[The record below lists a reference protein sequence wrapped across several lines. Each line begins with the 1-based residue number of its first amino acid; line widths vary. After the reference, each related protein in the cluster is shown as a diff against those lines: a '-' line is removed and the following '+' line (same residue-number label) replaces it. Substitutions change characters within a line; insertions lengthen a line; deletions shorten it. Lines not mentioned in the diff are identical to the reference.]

1 MNLREVRIMSEFKKL
16 NDRVAIVTGGA
27 GGIGKEI
34 CKCLIGEG
42 AKVVMADLSEAS
54 ATTAIG
60 EINSDSD
67 KVTYHKLDV
76 TNEESWKNLYKYVEK
91 QFNKLDILV
100 NNAGIYLL
108 KNIEET
114 TLSDWQH
121 VMNVNATGV
130 FLGTKLAL
138 PLMRPTGSGS
148 IINISSTSGI
158 TGSPFEGAY
167 TASKGAVR
175 LFTKSAALHAAK
187 DNIRINSVHPATTD
201 TSMVEV
207 IWESSPD
214 IRKTVTENVPLGRL
228 AEPDEIAKTVL
239 FLASDDSSYMTGSEL
254 IVDGGMTAI

>member
-1 MNLREVRIMSEFKKL
+1 MRGINKL
-16 NDRVAIVTGGA
+16 DNRVAIVTGGA

-34 CKCLIGEG
+34 CRCLIGEG
-42 AKVVMADLSEAS
+42 AKVIMADLSESS
-54 ATTAIG
+54 AMTAIN
-60 EINSDSD
+60 EINPEGD
-67 KVTYHKLDV
+67 KVTYFRLDV
-76 TNEESWKNLYKYVEK
+76 ADEESWQSLYKYVDTD
-91 QFNKLDILV
+91 FRRLDILV

-108 KNIEET
+108 KDIEET
-114 TLSDWQH
+114 SLSDWQN

-130 FLGTKLAL
+130 FIGTKLAL

-207 IWESSPD
+207 IWNSSPD
-214 IRKTVTENVPLGRL
+214 IKKTVTENVPLGRL
-228 AEPDEIAKTVL
+228 AEPYEIAKTVL

>member
-1 MNLREVRIMSEFKKL
+1 MNDSNKL

-34 CKCLIGEG
+34 CKCLIAEG
-42 AKVVMADLSEAS
+42 AKVIMADLLEPPDIATISETHPEA
-54 ATTAIG
+54 G
-60 EINSDSD
+60 EL
-67 KVTYHKLDV
+67 TYFKLDV
-76 TNEESWKNLYKYVEK
+76 TDEKSWQDLYKYVDK
-91 QFNKLDILV
+91 QFKRLDILV

-108 KNIEET
+108 KDIEET

-130 FLGTKLAL
+130 FIGTKLAL
-138 PLMRPTGSGS
+138 PLMRSTGSGS

-158 TGSPFEGAY
+158 TGSPFEVAY

-175 LFTKSAALHAAK
+175 LFTKSAALHSAK

-201 TSMVEV
+201 TSMVDV
-207 IWESSPD
+207 IWESSPT
-214 IRKTVTENVPLGRL
+214 IRQTVTDNVPLGRL
-228 AEPDEIAKTVL
+228 AEPSEIAKTVV

>member
-1 MNLREVRIMSEFKKL
+1 MSEYKKL

-91 QFNKLDILV
+91 QFNRLDILV

-114 TLSDWQH
+114 TLSDW
-121 VMNVNATGV
+121 
-130 FLGTKLAL
+130 TKLAL

-148 IINISSTSGI
+148 IIKISSTSGI

>member
-1 MNLREVRIMSEFKKL
+1 MRGINKL
-16 NDRVAIVTGGA
+16 DNRVAIVTGGA
-27 GGIGKEI
+27 GG
-34 CKCLIGEG
+34 LIGEG
-42 AKVVMADLSEAS
+42 AKVIMADLSESS
-54 ATTAIG
+54 AMTAIN
-60 EINSDSD
+60 EINPEGD
-67 KVTYHKLDV
+67 KVTYFRLDV
-76 TNEESWKNLYKYVEK
+76 ADEESWQSLYKYVDTD
-91 QFNKLDILV
+91 FRRLDILV

-108 KNIEET
+108 KDIEET
-114 TLSDWQH
+114 SLSDWQN

-130 FLGTKLAL
+130 FIGTKLAL

-167 TASKGAVR
+167 TGSKGAVR

-207 IWESSPD
+207 IWNSSPD
-214 IRKTVTENVPLGRL
+214 IKKTVTENVPLGRL
-228 AEPDEIAKTVL
+228 AEPYEIAKTVL

>member
-1 MNLREVRIMSEFKKL
+1 MSEFKKL

-42 AKVVMADLSEAS
+42 AKVIMADLSEAAS
-54 ATTAIG
+54 IRAID
-60 EINSDSD
+60 EINPAGDQ
-67 KVTYHKLDV
+67 VTYHALDV
-76 TNEESWKNLYKYVEK
+76 ANEKSWQNLYKYVER
-91 QFNKLDILV
+91 QFNRLDILV

-108 KNIEET
+108 KDIEET
-114 TLSDWQH
+114 TLSDWQN
-121 VMNVNATGV
+121 VMSVNATSV

-138 PLMRPTGSGS
+138 PLMRTTGAGS

-187 DNIRINSVHPATTD
+187 DKVRVNSVHPASTD

-214 IRKTVTENVPLGRL
+214 IRKTVTDSVPLGRL
-228 AEPDEIAKTVL
+228 AEPVEIAKTVL

>member
-1 MNLREVRIMSEFKKL
+1 MSEFKKL

-42 AKVVMADLSEAS
+42 AKVIMADLSEAAS
-54 ATTAIG
+54 IRAID
-60 EINSDSD
+60 EINPAGDQ
-67 KVTYHKLDV
+67 VTYHALDV
-76 TNEESWKNLYKYVEK
+76 ANEKSWQNLYKYVER
-91 QFNKLDILV
+91 QFNRLDILV

-108 KNIEET
+108 KDIEET
-114 TLSDWQH
+114 TLSDWQN
-121 VMNVNATGV
+121 VMSVNATSV

-138 PLMRPTGSGS
+138 PLMRTTGAGS

-187 DNIRINSVHPATTD
+187 DKVRVNSVHPATTD

-214 IRKTVTENVPLGRL
+214 IRKTVTDSVPLGRL
-228 AEPDEIAKTVL
+228 AEPVEIAKTVL

>member
-1 MNLREVRIMSEFKKL
+1 MRGINKL
-16 NDRVAIVTGGA
+16 DNRVAIVTGGA

-34 CKCLIGEG
+34 CRCLIGEG
-42 AKVVMADLSEAS
+42 AKVIMADLSESS
-54 ATTAIG
+54 AMTAIN
-60 EINSDSD
+60 EINPEGD
-67 KVTYHKLDV
+67 KVTYFRLDV
-76 TNEESWKNLYKYVEK
+76 ADEESWQSLYKYVDTD
-91 QFNKLDILV
+91 FRRLDILV

-108 KNIEET
+108 KDIEET
-114 TLSDWQH
+114 SLSDWQN

-130 FLGTKLAL
+130 FIGTKLAL

-207 IWESSPD
+207 IWNSSPD
-214 IRKTVTENVPLGRL
+214 IKKTVTENVPLGRL
-228 AEPDEIAKTVL
+228 AEPYEIAKTVL
-239 FLASDDSSYMTGSEL
+239 FLASDDSSYMTGREL

>member
-1 MNLREVRIMSEFKKL
+1 MRGINKL
-16 NDRVAIVTGGA
+16 DNRVAIVTGGA

-34 CKCLIGEG
+34 CRCLIGEG
-42 AKVVMADLSEAS
+42 AKVIMADLSESS
-54 ATTAIG
+54 AMTAIN
-60 EINSDSD
+60 EINPEGD
-67 KVTYHKLDV
+67 KVTYFRLDV
-76 TNEESWKNLYKYVEK
+76 ADEESWQSLYKYGDTD
-91 QFNKLDILV
+91 FRRLDILV

-108 KNIEET
+108 KDIEET
-114 TLSDWQH
+114 SLSDWQN

-130 FLGTKLAL
+130 FIGTKLAL

-207 IWESSPD
+207 IWNSSPD
-214 IRKTVTENVPLGRL
+214 IKKTVTENVPLGRL
-228 AEPDEIAKTVL
+228 AEPYEIAKTVL

>member
-1 MNLREVRIMSEFKKL
+1 
-16 NDRVAIVTGGA
+16 VTGGA

-34 CKCLIGEG
+34 CRCLIGEG
-42 AKVVMADLSEAS
+42 AKVIMADLSESS
-54 ATTAIG
+54 AMTAIN
-60 EINSDSD
+60 EINPEGD
-67 KVTYHKLDV
+67 KVTYFRLDV
-76 TNEESWKNLYKYVEK
+76 ADEESWQSLYKYVDTD
-91 QFNKLDILV
+91 FRRLDILV

-108 KNIEET
+108 KDIEET
-114 TLSDWQH
+114 SLSDWQN

-130 FLGTKLAL
+130 FIGTKLAL

-207 IWESSPD
+207 IWNSSPD
-214 IRKTVTENVPLGRL
+214 IKKTVTENVPLGRL
-228 AEPDEIAKTVL
+228 AEPYEIAKTVL

>member
-1 MNLREVRIMSEFKKL
+1 MRGINKL
-16 NDRVAIVTGGA
+16 DIRVAIVTGGA

-34 CKCLIGEG
+34 CRCLIGEG
-42 AKVVMADLSEAS
+42 AKVIMADLSESS
-54 ATTAIG
+54 AMTAIN
-60 EINSDSD
+60 EINPEGD
-67 KVTYHKLDV
+67 KVTYFRLDV
-76 TNEESWKNLYKYVEK
+76 ADEESWQSLYKYVDTD
-91 QFNKLDILV
+91 FRRLDILV

-108 KNIEET
+108 KDIEET
-114 TLSDWQH
+114 SLSDWQN

-130 FLGTKLAL
+130 FIGTKLAL

-207 IWESSPD
+207 IWNSSPD
-214 IRKTVTENVPLGRL
+214 IKKTVTENVPLGRL
-228 AEPDEIAKTVL
+228 AEPYEIAKTVL

>member
-1 MNLREVRIMSEFKKL
+1 MSSYKKL
-16 NDRVAIVTGGA
+16 NSRVAIVTGGG

-34 CKCLIGEG
+34 CRCLIAEG
-42 AKVVMADLSEAS
+42 AKVIIADLSEHLAM
-54 ATTAIG
+54 AAIN
-60 EINSDSD
+60 EINPEAD
-67 KVTYHKLDV
+67 KVTYFRLDV
-76 TNEESWKNLYKYVEK
+76 TKEESWSDLYKHVETK
-91 QFNKLDILV
+91 FQRLDILV

-108 KNIEET
+108 KDIEET
-114 TLSDWQH
+114 TLSDWQN
-121 VMNVNATGV
+121 VINVNATGV
-130 FLGTKLAL
+130 FIGTKLAL
-138 PLMRPTGSGS
+138 PLMRATGSGS
-148 IINISSTSGI
+148 IINMSSTSGI

-175 LFTKSAALHAAK
+175 LFTKSAALHTAK

-207 IWESSPD
+207 IWKSSPG

-228 AEPDEIAKTVL
+228 AEPSEIAKTVL

>member
-1 MNLREVRIMSEFKKL
+1 MRGINKL
-16 NDRVAIVTGGA
+16 DNRVAIVTGGA

-34 CKCLIGEG
+34 CRCLIGEG
-42 AKVVMADLSEAS
+42 AKVIMADLSESS
-54 ATTAIG
+54 AMTAIN
-60 EINSDSD
+60 EINPEGD
-67 KVTYHKLDV
+67 KVTYFRLDV
-76 TNEESWKNLYKYVEK
+76 ADEESWQSLYKYVDTD
-91 QFNKLDILV
+91 FRRLDILV

-108 KNIEET
+108 KDIEET
-114 TLSDWQH
+114 SLSDWQN

-130 FLGTKLAL
+130 FIGTKLAL

-207 IWESSPD
+207 IWNSSPD
-214 IRKTVTENVPLGRL
+214 LKKTVTENVPLGRL
-228 AEPDEIAKTVL
+228 AEPYEIAKTVL

>member
-1 MNLREVRIMSEFKKL
+1 MSEFKKR
-16 NDRVAIVTGGA
+16 NERVAIVTGGA
-27 GGIGKEI
+27 GGIGKAI

-91 QFNKLDILV
+91 QFNRLDILV

-187 DNIRINSVHPATTD
+187 DNIRINSVH
-201 TSMVEV
+201 
-207 IWESSPD
+207 
-214 IRKTVTENVPLGRL
+214 RN
-228 AEPDEIAKTVL
+228 
-239 FLASDDSSYMTGSEL
+239 
-254 IVDGGMTAI
+254 

>member
-1 MNLREVRIMSEFKKL
+1 MRGINKL
-16 NDRVAIVTGGA
+16 DNRVAIVTGGA

-34 CKCLIGEG
+34 CRCLIGEG
-42 AKVVMADLSEAS
+42 AKVIMADLSESS
-54 ATTAIG
+54 AMTAIN
-60 EINSDSD
+60 EINPKGD
-67 KVTYHKLDV
+67 KVTYFRLDV
-76 TNEESWKNLYKYVEK
+76 ADEESWQSLYKYVDTD
-91 QFNKLDILV
+91 FRRLDILV

-108 KNIEET
+108 KDIEET
-114 TLSDWQH
+114 SLSDWQN

-130 FLGTKLAL
+130 FIGTKLAL

-207 IWESSPD
+207 IWNSSPD
-214 IRKTVTENVPLGRL
+214 IKKTVTENVPLGRL
-228 AEPDEIAKTVL
+228 AEPYEIAKTVL

>member
-1 MNLREVRIMSEFKKL
+1 MNLREVHIMSEFKKL

-42 AKVVMADLSEAS
+42 AKVIMADLSEAAS
-54 ATTAIG
+54 IRAID
-60 EINSDSD
+60 EINPAGDQ
-67 KVTYHKLDV
+67 VTYHALDV
-76 TNEESWKNLYKYVEK
+76 ANEKSWQNLYKYVER
-91 QFNKLDILV
+91 QFNRLDILV

-108 KNIEET
+108 KDIEET
-114 TLSDWQH
+114 TLSDWQN
-121 VMNVNATGV
+121 VMSVNATSV

-138 PLMRPTGSGS
+138 PLMRTTGAGS

-187 DNIRINSVHPATTD
+187 DKVRVNSVHPATTD

-214 IRKTVTENVPLGRL
+214 IRKTVTDSVPLGRL
-228 AEPDEIAKTVL
+228 AEPVEIAKTVL